1 MLKKGLGQI
10 NEADVLNAEATG
22 SLLIGFHIKENK
34 NIISLATDKKVK
46 ILYFDIIY
54 KLLEDIERR
63 LETIKIKKTVHNI
76 SGKMQILAIF
86 KTNKD
91 SMIVGGEVL
100 EGKVLKNS
108 KIKVL
113 RNEEIEAVGELKNLQ
128 SAKENV
134 TEVVAGNEAGLEYKG
149 DPIIQVGDILE
160 FFQEVY
166 E

>member
-1 MLKKGLGQI
+1 
-10 NEADVLNAEATG
+10 
-22 SLLIGFHIKENK
+22 
-34 NIISLATDKKVK
+34 
-46 ILYFDIIY
+46 
-54 KLLEDIERR
+54 
-63 LETIKIKKTVHNI
+63 
-76 SGKMQILAIF
+76 MQILAIF

-91 SMIVGGEVL
+91 SMIVGGKVL